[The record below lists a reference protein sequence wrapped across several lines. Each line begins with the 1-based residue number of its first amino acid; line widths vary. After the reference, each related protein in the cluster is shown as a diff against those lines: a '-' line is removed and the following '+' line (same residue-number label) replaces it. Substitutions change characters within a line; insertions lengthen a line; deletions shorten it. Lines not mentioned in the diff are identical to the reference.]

1 MTNKIFVGWLP
12 YGGPAHACHFVMG
25 RLEGME
31 DEDVTVLAGGFV
43 TLTEPIWIQRCP
55 TMDANKQMVWIHQPV
70 QDPLWPTSRGRQ
82 VAFNVS
88 QFASFYCLDESIGKE
103 AVEIRNYESM
113 LAQMH
118 TLNSGL
124 VSSANPLR
132 SI

>member
-1 MTNKIFVGWLP
+1 MKTKIFVGWLP

-25 RLEGME
+25 KLEE
-31 DEDVTVLAGGFV
+31 PLEVDINSFV
-43 TLTEPIWIQRCP
+43 TLLEPVWIQRCP
-55 TMDANKQMVWIHQPV
+55 TMDSNKQMVWIHQPV
-70 QDPLWPTSRGRQ
+70 QDPLWPTSRERK
-82 VAFNVS
+82 VHFVVS
-88 QFASFYCLDESIGKE
+88 QFASFYLLDDTNAKE
-103 AVEIRNYESM
+103 TIEIRNYESM

>member
-1 MTNKIFVGWLP
+1 MTSKIFVGWLP

-25 RLEGME
+25 QIESL
-31 DEDVTVLAGGFV
+31 EDVKGGLV

-70 QDPLWPTSRGRQ
+70 QDPLWPTSRDRK
-82 VAFNVS
+82 VTVNVTP
-88 QFASFYCLDESIGKE
+88 FACFYCLDEAIPKE
-103 AVEIRNYESM
+103 ANEIRTYTAM